1 MGKII
6 GWQRRLAAGRTT
18 LSGSS
23 RLTIST
29 TGGMTSAMTEKP
41 NSDAFGGRVSDAP
54 SDNFVYQVLPRAA
67 WPYAQLARWDRP
79 IGWQLLMWPCFWS
92 AALAAN
98 AAMDEGMF
106 QPWQLI
112 SHLVLF
118 FIGAVAM
125 RGAGCTYN
133 DLIDHEIDNEVARTR
148 SRPLPSGRV
157 SRFEAKVFL
166 AVQAL
171 VGLIVLLQ
179 FNTFSILLGIASLLV
194 VAIYPFAKRFTDWPQ
209 FFLGLAFSWGALMG
223 WAGVFGSLSW
233 APIWLYAAAVA
244 WTIGYDTIYA
254 HQDKEDDA
262 LVGVR
267 STARLFGDNTKAWL
281 IGLYGLTLVFLLF
294 AYIAGDAGLF
304 AYVGLIAAT
313 VMLAWQILII
323 DIDNPD
329 QCLKLFKFNTQ
340 VGAVLFGGLILGLI
354 L

>member
-1 MGKII
+1 
-6 GWQRRLAAGRTT
+6 
-18 LSGSS
+18 
-23 RLTIST
+23 
-29 TGGMTSAMTEKP
+29 MTNADDFT
-41 NSDAFGGRVSDAP
+41 GRVADAP
-54 SDNFVYQVLPRAA
+54 SDNWVYRVLPRPA

-98 AAMDEGMF
+98 AAQDEGMF
-106 QPWQLI
+106 SLGLFLFHLI
-112 SHLVLF
+112 LF

-133 DLIDHEIDNEVARTR
+133 DLVDHNIDMEVARTR

-171 VGLIVLLQ
+171 VGLLVLIQFNAFTIVLG
-179 FNTFSILLGIASLLV
+179 ILSLGV
-194 VAIYPFAKRFTDWPQ
+194 VAVYPFAKRFTDWPQ

-233 APIWLYAAAVA
+233 APLWLYLAAIS

-262 LVGVR
+262 LIGVR
-267 STARLFGDNTKAWL
+267 STARLFGEDTKRWL
-281 IGLYGLTLVFLLF
+281 IGLYGFTLLF
-294 AYIAGDAGLF
+294 LIFAFAAAGVGFF
-304 AYVGLIAAT
+304 AYLGLLAAAI
-313 VMLAWQILII
+313 MFAWQVLIL
-323 DIDNPD
+323 DIDNAE
-329 QCLKLFKFNTQ
+329 QCLRLFKFNHH
-340 VGAVLFGGLILGLI
+340 VGTTLFLGLV
-354 L
+354 LSLAV

>member
-6 GWQRRLAAGRTT
+6 GWKRRLAAGRTT

-118 FIGAVAM
+118 FVGAVAM

-133 DLIDHEIDNEVARTR
+133 DLVDHEIDNEVARTR